1 MVTATILLLL
11 VGAASTIAF
20 TPPRDVLT
28 RHRRGANDG
37 GKASSGSSSFSSSSS
52 SSSSGSGA
60 GGFGGGGFGGGSGGY
75 PYYPSSNQ
83 NFNQGG
89 MPFDYQALFRQ
100 FYEHLQRLSQLHSA
114 YTPNIYAA
122 SVTSNAGH
130 GHFGWAA
137 NVVSPRAHYVQRV
150 PHGSHQ
156 TAAPSHRSHLVA
168 SPVTYSHSRAHVRVF
183 PGRFG
188 PGFSSNSIDYG
199 YGGGVS
205 GGGFGNPGGY
215 GGQGY
220 QQPNFGQPG
229 GYAGSGFGY
238 QGGQEGYGGHQ
249 GFGAPAGYGTRGDFG
264 VPSAGFGAQQGGY
277 GAPAG
282 LGGIQG
288 GYEAPAGHG
297 SSQGGYGGNQGA
309 FVSTSTDGVP
319 GGAAGLDT
327 RGAFAFTGSSSDG
340 DGPVGAQASVS
351 LGTRGGFGQA
361 EYYPPELG
369 SRIGQEIPPP
379 SGGNYAVFS
388 SSSSGSSD
396 VNGKKTSFK
405 QATIGVNDNGKV
417 STYSVKN
424 P

>member
-114 YTPNIYAA
+114 YTPN
-122 SVTSNAGH
+122 
-130 GHFGWAA
+130 
-137 NVVSPRAHYVQRV
+137 
-150 PHGSHQ
+150 
-156 TAAPSHRSHLVA
+156 
-168 SPVTYSHSRAHVRVF
+168 
-183 PGRFG
+183 FG